1 VHIARRAGSVAK
13 QPSFIELVA
22 GFALIAGIDASI
34 KPVKANFVI
43 IDTSRLLN
51 ITNYLLEKN

>member
-1 VHIARRAGSVAK
+1 LHIAFRKGSVSK
-13 QPSFIELVA
+13 QPSIELVA

-51 ITNYLLEKN
+51 ITKYLLEKN